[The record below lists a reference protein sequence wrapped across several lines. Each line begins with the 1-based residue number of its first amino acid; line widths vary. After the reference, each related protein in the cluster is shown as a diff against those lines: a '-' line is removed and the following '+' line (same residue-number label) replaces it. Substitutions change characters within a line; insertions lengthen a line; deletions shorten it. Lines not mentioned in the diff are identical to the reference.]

1 MSRKMKLVLR
11 NVSYPK
17 TPFVIVKTVNTL
29 SHGVP
34 GNKLSRLVVDQILTS
49 KDVAHGTLTVEFL
62 DK

>member
-11 NVSYPK
+11 NINYLK

-29 SHGVP
+29 THGVP
-34 GNKLSRLVVDQILTS
+34 GDKLTRLVVDQILRS
-49 KDVAHGTLTVEFL
+49 KDAVLGHLTVEFL